1 MNSLL
6 LARTMTTQTATN
18 ACAVDKIKP
27 APLESMVKWSW
38 ACRSLPMGDAY
49 RVIADPFAPR
59 VGDVAVV
66 AVAGLGHHTRI
77 NTADH
82 GKLPLYVGDRM
93 LGVFG
98 NRYATDAYEAEVDG
112 LDHLHQL
119 TDAGMIGTVRTRHTD
134 TKSPTKLRFVGY
146 LTDAVGERVNLK
158 DRGHAPAT
166 PTAQR
171 GRLLAVVGTSMNSG
185 KTTSAAKLIN
195 GLATAGHRVSA
206 CKVTGSVCQNDR
218 NQLFA
223 AGACAVRDFSDYG
236 FPSTYLAGE
245 GELIDLFHRMMADV
259 GCDRPDFVVM
269 EIADGLLQQETDM
282 LLRHPAV
289 RERLSGVVLAAPCV
303 SSALF
308 GVHHLQQLQL
318 PVVTVT
324 GRITNSPLFVG
335 EYRNRSAV
343 PVCPSVGSGEELA
356 AAVTRYCEG
365 AR

>member
-1 MNSLL
+1 MDAAALE
-6 LARTMTTQTATN
+6 QT
-18 ACAVDKIKP
+18 
-27 APLESMVKWSW
+27 VKWSW
-38 ACRSLPMGDAY
+38 ACRSLPKGDAY
-49 RVIADPFAPR
+49 QVLPDPLPPR

-82 GKLPLYVGDRM
+82 GKLPLYAGDRM

-119 TDAGMIGTVRTRHTD
+119 TDAGMIGTVRSRHTD
-134 TKSPTKLRFVGY
+134 TKSPTRLRFVGY
-146 LTDAVGERVNLK
+146 LADTGGERVNLK
-158 DRGHAPAT
+158 ERGHAPAT

-171 GRLLAVVGTSMNSG
+171 GRLVAVVGASMNSG

-195 GLATAGHRVSA
+195 GLATAGHRVAA

-218 NQLFA
+218 NELLA

-236 FPSTYLAGE
+236 FPSTYLAAE
-245 GELIDLFHRMMADV
+245 GELIDLFHRMTADV
-259 GCDRPDFVVM
+259 GADRPEFVVM
-269 EIADGLLQQETDM
+269 EIADGLLQRETDL

-289 RERLSGVVLAAPCV
+289 RRLLSGVVLAAPCA

-308 GVHHLQQLQL
+308 GVHHLQQMHL

-335 EYRNRSAV
+335 EYQARSAV
-343 PVCPSVGSGEELA
+343 PVCPSVGSGEALA
-356 AAVTRYCEG
+356 AAVTTHCQV